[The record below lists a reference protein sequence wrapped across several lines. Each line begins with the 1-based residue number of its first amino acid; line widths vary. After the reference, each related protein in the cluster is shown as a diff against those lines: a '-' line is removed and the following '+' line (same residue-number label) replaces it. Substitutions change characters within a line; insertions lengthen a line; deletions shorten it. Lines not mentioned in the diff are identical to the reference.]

1 MWLYEAAGF
10 LVAAGMSLGFALL
23 WLRNGMRRRRH
34 VLDELLALRKVLEQ
48 DPLAGLSA
56 SGALILR
63 LGLRGMRWQGQWYG
77 APVQGAVGDGAQS
90 LAGALS
96 HDFAQADVQLNLRV
110 SLRGLR
116 GEARLFAEQ
125 SAQMLFAIFE
135 GALAAREL
143 ALVSSMAQ
151 RARVAVFVQHD
162 MRNLAQWVALVADD
176 MDQAQTPAEIV
187 RSVQRLRE
195 GASLARDRA
204 QRISA
209 ALLRPDS
216 GAGQAERWQPLDV
229 LDDLA
234 QAAAMHQVVL
244 QIEPGPAGGLT
255 LDWSASAW
263 AAVLDNLLGNAS
275 RLSRERVGS
284 ARCKVRIAHTGQMLE
299 ISFETPDLPLEV
311 PLPRLFEPWVGA
323 SPGGSG
329 LGLYQ
334 ARRVVLAAGGDLRA
348 QPCGTGLGVTLS
360 IPCKKS
366 LLTTC
371 DNPA

>member
-1 MWLYEAAGF
+1 
-10 LVAAGMSLGFALL
+10 
-23 WLRNGMRRRRH
+23 
-34 VLDELLALRKVLEQ
+34 
-48 DPLAGLSA
+48 
-56 SGALILR
+56 
-63 LGLRGMRWQGQWYG
+63 
-77 APVQGAVGDGAQS
+77 
-90 LAGALS
+90 
-96 HDFAQADVQLNLRV
+96 
-110 SLRGLR
+110 
-116 GEARLFAEQ
+116 
-125 SAQMLFAIFE
+125 
-135 GALAAREL
+135 
-143 ALVSSMAQ
+143 MAQ

-299 ISFETPDLPLEV
+299 ISFDTPDLPLEV

-348 QPCGTGLGVTLS
+348 QPCGTGLSVTLS
-360 IPCKKS
+360 IP
-366 LLTTC
+366 L
-371 DNPA
+371 

>member
-1 MWLYEAAGF
+1 MWLYEAAAL

-48 DPLAGLSA
+48 DLLEGLSA

-244 QIEPGPAGGLT
+244 
-255 LDWSASAW
+255 
-263 AAVLDNLLGNAS
+263 
-275 RLSRERVGS
+275 
-284 ARCKVRIAHTGQMLE
+284 
-299 ISFETPDLPLEV
+299 
-311 PLPRLFEPWVGA
+311 
-323 SPGGSG
+323 
-329 LGLYQ
+329 
-334 ARRVVLAAGGDLRA
+334 
-348 QPCGTGLGVTLS
+348 
-360 IPCKKS
+360 
-366 LLTTC
+366 
-371 DNPA
+371 

>member
-1 MWLYEAAGF
+1 MWLYEAAAL

-48 DPLAGLSA
+48 DLLEGLSA

-299 ISFETPDLPLEV
+299 ISFDTPDLPLEV

-348 QPCGTGLGVTLS
+348 QPCGTGLSVTLS
-360 IPCKKS
+360 IP
-366 LLTTC
+366 L
-371 DNPA
+371 

>member
-1 MWLYEAAGF
+1 MWLYEAAAL

-48 DPLAGLSA
+48 DPLEGLSA

-77 APVQGAVGDGAQS
+77 APVQGAVGDGASSQ
-90 LAGALS
+90 AGALS
-96 HDFAQADVQLNLRV
+96 HDFAQADIQLNLRV

-348 QPCGTGLGVTLS
+348 QPCGTGLSVTLS
-360 IPCKKS
+360 IP
-366 LLTTC
+366 L
-371 DNPA
+371 

>member
-1 MWLYEAAGF
+1 MWLYEAAGI
-10 LVAAGMSLGFALL
+10 LVAAGLSLGFALL

-48 DPLAGLSA
+48 DPLAGLA
-56 SGALILR
+56 QSGALVLR
-63 LGLRGMRWQGQWYG
+63 LGLRGMRWQGHWYG
-77 APVQGAVGDGAQS
+77 APVQGAVGDGAPGA
-90 LAGALS
+90 AGALT
-96 HDFAQADVQLNLRV
+96 HDFAQPDVQLNLRV

-143 ALVSSMAQ
+143 ALVSAMAQ

-209 ALLRPDS
+209 ALLRPDA
-216 GAGQAERWQPLDV
+216 GTGQAERWQPLDV
-229 LDDLA
+229 LEDLT
-234 QAAAMHQVVL
+234 QAAAMHQVTL
-244 QIEPGPAGGLT
+244 QIEPGPDNGLK
-255 LDWSASAW
+255 LDWSAPAW
-263 AAVLDNLLGNAS
+263 AAVLDNVLGNAS

-284 ARCKVRIAHTGQMLE
+284 PRCKVRIARVGQTVE
-299 ISFETPDLPLEV
+299 ITFETPDLPLEV

-348 QPCGTGLGVTLS
+348 QICGDGLGVTLS
-360 IPCKKS
+360 VPCKNS
-366 LLTTC
+366 LLTNC
-371 DNPA
+371 DNRS